1 MSDQE
6 IKVVLAGIEAS
17 LKRLEEKL
25 SDLTDDT
32 KSLKNAMYNPQNGI
46 YAITAKQEADIE
58 SLRSQLNTYSKAFW
72 IAGSTIIG
80 LVAKAII
87 ELL

>member
-6 IKVVLAGIEAS
+6 LKVVLAGIEAS

-25 SDLTDDT
+25 DAVTDDT
-32 KSLKNAMYNPQNGI
+32 KSLKKAVWDPKDGLYAMTASQDAKI
-46 YAITAKQEADIE
+46 AQLEKQLSSYA
-58 SLRSQLNTYSKAFW
+58 KALW
-72 IAGSTIIG
+72 IGGSTIIG
-80 LVAKAII
+80 LVVKGIF